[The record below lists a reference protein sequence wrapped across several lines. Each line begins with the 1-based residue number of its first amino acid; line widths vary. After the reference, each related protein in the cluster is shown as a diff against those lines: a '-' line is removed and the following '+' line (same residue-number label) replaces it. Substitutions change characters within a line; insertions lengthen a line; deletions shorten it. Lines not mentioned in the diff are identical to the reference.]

1 MSNRFSRPQN
11 GALDA
16 KARLGPAGSPITSAT
31 KKEERSALLASMP
44 ILDPPAQLRLYLTLG
59 TRPPGELLKHI
70 PSAIQLDDCW
80 KFARLLATPTRAI
93 DVTALLD
100 ASQAMMQKKST
111 PSVKRSTKGLLA
123 VAKLWRTGAP
133 PAVPT
138 EATAVAFLRVATHLL
153 DHRVNQT
160 EWSMG
165 KSNPPKQLLTNLMN
179 ISLELIEFQPSVRS
193 LILGAELLT
202 KAVNRHSF
210 DLDALLPS
218 KKDTDPTGALWVQLT
233 AELKSALTLI
243 RLDDAQT
250 LLRAMSSFP
259 RKTREFRELVAEH
272 LATSENLDKACRQ
285 LLFECTD
292 STGQEENVL
301 AFPPELHQDVE
312 TTELARMLMK
322 AWDVLARLAPGE
334 ELAQEVITT
343 LDRLFGLRL
352 NGEQDKA
359 IPYSPPAHEF
369 EAGAAVSDSVHVV
382 RPGVHKVMRDK
393 SSVIF
398 KAIVR
403 AAL

>member
-1 MSNRFSRPQN
+1 MLVAAQFETIATATRVASQKFFAAIVAFLPSSASQFGKENPSSAVWKEEPVTLARSRCLASPIRHASENVTASPMDVPVSNRFSRPQN

-193 LILGAELLT
+193 
-202 KAVNRHSF
+202 
-210 DLDALLPS
+210 
-218 KKDTDPTGALWVQLT
+218 DPRRGITHQSG
-233 AELKSALTLI
+233 EPPLI
-243 RLDDAQT
+243 RFGCPA
-250 LLRAMSSFP
+250 AI
-259 RKTREFRELVAEH
+259 
-272 LATSENLDKACRQ
+272 
-285 LLFECTD
+285 
-292 STGQEENVL
+292 EER
-301 AFPPELHQDVE
+301 H
-312 TTELARMLMK
+312 
-322 AWDVLARLAPGE
+322 
-334 ELAQEVITT
+334 
-343 LDRLFGLRL
+343 
-352 NGEQDKA
+352 
-359 IPYSPPAHEF
+359 
-369 EAGAAVSDSVHVV
+369 
-382 RPGVHKVMRDK
+382 
-393 SSVIF
+393 
-398 KAIVR
+398 
-403 AAL
+403 